1 MVEINAITIT
11 RFFWETNAKNFKQSK
26 DRVTLLDS
34 ANASGTCKLSLAFI
48 HKSARPRC
56 YKLTDMETLPVNYFA
71 QRKSWMD
78 AKVFYNGSNSNFYL
92 T

>member
-1 MVEINAITIT
+1 MPSRSLVSS
-11 RFFWETNAKNFKQSK
+11 WETNAKNFKKSK
-26 DRVTLLDS
+26 DRVTLLS
-34 ANASGTCKLSLAFI
+34 CANASGTCKLPLAFI

-56 YKLTDMETLPVNYFA
+56 CKHTDMETLPVSYLP

-78 AKVFYNGSNSNFYL
+78 AKVFYNGLYSNFYL